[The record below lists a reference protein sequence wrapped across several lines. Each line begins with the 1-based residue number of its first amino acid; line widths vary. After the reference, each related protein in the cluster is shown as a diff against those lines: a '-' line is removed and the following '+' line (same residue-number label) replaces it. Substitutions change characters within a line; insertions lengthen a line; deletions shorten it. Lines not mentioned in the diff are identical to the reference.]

1 MRFFFYLILPYLLAL
16 PETSFAQAVQAA
28 NLSRVAVGIP
38 PQEDLVRRLAG
49 NDLEIQVLLPSGS
62 NHESYE
68 PTFGQ
73 LLAISRASL
82 FIKVGHP
89 RFTLETLLLEKII
102 ALNPNLKIISGAENV
117 TLQSGDIHYWTSP
130 RRLVQVATSTAEV
143 LKNLLP
149 QSSAAIEK
157 NKENLLRELQALDEE
172 LRSLFAP
179 FQGKSF
185 LVFHPAW
192 GYLAEDYGLK
202 QLAIENDGKEPGV
215 RRANEILELATQAQ
229 IHTIFIEPGSA
240 EESIA
245 FFSEKLH
252 ANVQTLNP
260 LAHDWMNSLRDSAR
274 AIAHSFGSAA
284 KS

>member
-1 MRFFFYLILPYLLAL
+1 MRFFLYLILPYLLAW
-16 PETSFAQAVQAA
+16 PETSFSQSVQTA
-28 NLSRVAVGIP
+28 NLSRIAVGIP
-38 PQEDLVRRLAG
+38 PQEELVRRLAG
-49 NDLEIQVLLPSGS
+49 KDLEIEVLLPSGS

-89 RFTLETLLLEKII
+89 SFTLETLLLEKII
-102 ALNPNLKIISGAENV
+102 ALNPNLRIVNGAD
-117 TLQSGDIHYWTSP
+117 TLALREGDIHYWTSP
-130 RRLVQVATSTAEV
+130 RRLSQVAATTAEV

-149 QSSAAIEK
+149 QNATLIEK
-157 NKENLLRELQALDEE
+157 NKEGLLRELQALDGE
-172 LRSLFAP
+172 LRELFAP
-179 FQGKSF
+179 FQGRSF

-215 RRANEILELATQAQ
+215 RRASEILALAKQAR

-245 FFSEKLH
+245 FFSEELR
-252 ANVQTLNP
+252 ANVETLNP
-260 LAHDWMNSLRDSAR
+260 LAKDWTNSLRDSAR
-274 AIAHSFGSAA
+274 AIAKSFGGVASL
-284 KS
+284 